1 MQLVWSPLAIEQ
13 VVKISK
19 YIAKDKPDVATSWA
33 KSIFQTVEKLEQF
46 PKIGRIVP
54 ELLNDNF
61 REIICGNYRII
72 YRVKNNF
79 VDILAVKNVR
89 QILHANEIKNL

>member
-33 KSIFQTVEKLEQF
+33 ESIFQTVEKLEQF